1 MADIESGRGTVA
13 ERAGARLAAIAAESG
28 PRPRPDDALRQTCSA
43 LRSGLQA
50 RSWQHDLLAASTRVD
65 PASLPTDDEDFW
77 LTFAIR
83 VVDPPGG
90 SAHDATDDQ
99 AYADWHALS
108 AADWLGA
115 GEEILRR
122 GPGAP
127 ADAEAL
133 ATYAAQS
140 AHAREL
146 RGHDVTSDALA
157 ARFRPADVLWRAL
170 GAIDSEARV
179 TELGAWGIPRAL
191 ARAWQTG

>member
-1 MADIESGRGTVA
+1 VDIERSQR
-13 ERAGARLAAIAAESG
+13 AIAVLNEVAAKAG
-28 PRPRPDDALRQTCSA
+28 HRPRPDEALRRTCSG
-43 LRSGLQA
+43 LRRGFQDH
-50 RSWQHDLLAASTRVD
+50 SWQHDLLAACTRVD
-65 PASLPTDDEDFW
+65 PRTLPADDESFW
-77 LTFAIR
+77 LAFAVR

-90 SAHDATDDQ
+90 SAHDAADDE

-115 GEEILRR
+115 GTEILRR

-133 ATYAAQS
+133 ATYAAES
-140 AHAREL
+140 TYAREL
-146 RGHDVTSDALA
+146 RAHDVTSDALA

-170 GAIDSEARV
+170 GAIDSEAQL

-191 ARAWQTG
+191 LCAWKAD